1 MKFSPLVIPV
11 LVLAACAGP
20 GPVADE
26 NAGAELPDVAEVENA
41 TGVPLT
47 PAPADGGRPVGG
59 GRPTASAGGGPA
71 AKIPAF
77 LHGRWGMTP
86 ADCAARANAQGLLV
100 VDANEL
106 RFYESRAVPVG
117 DIGGS
122 PDSFTGDFTFTG
134 EGQTW
139 TSYETL
145 QLQGKRLVRTTSSP
159 MASYTYAKCS

>member
-1 MKFSPLVIPV
+1 MKSRSCV
-11 LVLAACAGP
+11 LAVLALAACSGP
-20 GPVADE
+20 DPVADDD
-26 NAGAELPDVAEVENA
+26 AGAGLPDVAEVENA
-41 TGVPLT
+41 SGVPLT
-47 PAPADGGRPVGG
+47 PSPADGGRPAQG
-59 GRPTASAGGGPA
+59 GRPAVAPGSKIA
-71 AKIPAF
+71 IPAF

-86 ADCAARANAQGLLV
+86 ADCTSTRGDAKGLLV
-100 VDANEL
+100 IDGDAL

-117 DIGGS
+117 DIGGT

-145 QLQGKRLVRTTSSP
+145 QLQGRRLVRTTSSP